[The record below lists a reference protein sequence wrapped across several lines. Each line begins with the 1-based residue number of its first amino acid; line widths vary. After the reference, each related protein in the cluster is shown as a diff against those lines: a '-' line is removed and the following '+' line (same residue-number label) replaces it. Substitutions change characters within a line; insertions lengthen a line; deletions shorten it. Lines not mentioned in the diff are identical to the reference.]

1 MPPVERIIQPIL
13 QYNLVRELTTY
24 LLQIEA
30 LLELPAIQELEKAV
44 QPLVL
49 ELLQQVWL
57 QISLPGFEA
66 PLSLQRLRS
75 LQHRLTLQVQL
86 WH

>member
-13 QYNLVRELTTY
+13 QYNLVQVLTTY

-30 LLELPAIQELEKAV
+30 LLELPAIQELEKVV

-49 ELLQQVWL
+49 E
-57 QISLPGFEA
+57 
-66 PLSLQRLRS
+66 
-75 LQHRLTLQVQL
+75 QL
-86 WH
+86 